1 MSNIFA
7 SCVSFTAHTNERLQQ
22 LLSAFHLVFDVVEN
36 SSKKTWIYF
45 CWNIGRYFFNA
56 LTNMRLFIT
65 LWKPIKSLENS
76 NDSRKTYDYK
86 DKMMI
91 SIMNEESCSQAYLRP

>member
-1 MSNIFA
+1 
-7 SCVSFTAHTNERLQQ
+7 
-22 LLSAFHLVFDVVEN
+22 
-36 SSKKTWIYF
+36 
-45 CWNIGRYFFNA
+45 
-56 LTNMRLFIT
+56 MRLFIT